1 VSLQPTGDLRK
12 LASLAIVWLARSF
25 CEAACGVKHQSCVDG
40 CVAMIEWRRDLEMLL
55 RLLFALVGDETNL
68 VGAGGYAERDG
79 QRQN

>member
-1 VSLQPTGDLRK
+1 
-12 LASLAIVWLARSF
+12 
-25 CEAACGVKHQSCVDG
+25 
-40 CVAMIEWRRDLEMLL
+40 MIEWRRDLEMLL